1 MFRLFN
7 RVHNGKESRKTPK
20 LADIDGNV
28 LREGDIVESLR
39 YDLGR
44 CRLIHNETGYYYE
57 SLESGEK
64 VSWVKMV
71 DARTEMQK
79 VRKIIEEG

>member
-20 LADIDGNV
+20 LADIDGNA

-57 SLESGEK
+57 
-64 VSWVKMV
+64 
-71 DARTEMQK
+71 
-79 VRKIIEEG
+79 